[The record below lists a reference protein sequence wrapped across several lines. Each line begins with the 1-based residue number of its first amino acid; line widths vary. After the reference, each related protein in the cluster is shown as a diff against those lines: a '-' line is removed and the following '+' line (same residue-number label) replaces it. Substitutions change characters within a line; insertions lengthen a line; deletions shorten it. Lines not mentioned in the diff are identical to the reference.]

1 MMTSSCESCTRNMLM
16 IRGNGY
22 FLGNELI
29 EKKKWSYWTSRENCL
44 ELSRTGLAAKIV
56 EFSF

>member
-1 MMTSSCESCTRNMLM
+1 MLM